1 MWGHIALFIIKYRQ
15 WLLGLIA
22 IFTVTMAWFA
32 KDVEMTYDFAQVV
45 SPKDPDMVYF
55 QQFKKTFGED
65 GNILVLGMQDS
76 SVYQLGKFNQ
86 LRQLTD
92 TLAKVEGVSGVL
104 GIPRLI
110 QIEKDTVN
118 SKFVTAPIF
127 KSAPRSQRQ
136 LDSLMRVVN
145 NIEFYKGQIISPRS
159 GATLLAVTLDPAY
172 LNSNRRQAVMN
183 NILGH
188 AERFEKTTHI
198 KMHYAGLPYVRS
210 TMTSKVA
217 GEMKF
222 FAMLVVL
229 VMGVTLF
236 MFFRTWSAVVFPLL
250 VVVCVM
256 ICCVG
261 SIVLLGYKINLLTGL
276 IPSILVVIGVP
287 NCTYLL
293 SRYHYDYRKS
303 GNQILA
309 MTRVI
314 RKIGLITLM
323 NNTTTAIGF
332 VVFTFTDIA
341 ILYQF
346 GMVATINIFIAFVI
360 SFIMIPAVFT
370 YLPPPTEKQLEHLDS
385 KPLLG
390 IIHFLDHIVL
400 HRRGTV
406 YLAALG
412 LLTIAGIGISKIE
425 AVSFMVDDLPKSSSV
440 NTDLDFFQAHFS
452 GVMPL
457 EFVVDTGKPKG
468 LLKLPNLQKIDQF
481 EKFLRAQPELSPPI
495 SMVTFIKAA
504 TQAFYNGEPEFYR
517 LPNNDDKNFILSYL
531 ANSQG
536 GSTTTGSPDSTK
548 TTAAQ
553 GTAGASM
560 NKLLNSFVDKNSQKA
575 RVSLKIA
582 DIGSHK
588 LDTLV
593 VRRIEPAMKRIFANS
608 GMTVRRT
615 GTTVIFTKGNEY
627 VIGTLRE
634 SLMWAFGLVAIVV
647 LLLFR
652 SIRTIFYALIP
663 NLFTLAL
670 TAGIMGYFGIALKPS
685 TALIFVI
692 ALGIDGDNSIHLLA
706 KFRQEMAM
714 AGRTVT
720 DAITNT
726 MVEAGTSMIYTS
738 IVLFLGFSIFAFSEF
753 GGTKALGVLMG
764 ASLLITN
771 FSNLVLLPT
780 LLVTF
785 EHGKD
790 EKIPNDAPIRHYDET
805 YHEEDDDMDLNLQR
819 LSVERSKV
827 KTV

>member
-1 MWGHIALFIIKYRQ
+1 MWGHIALFIIKYRRI
-15 WLLGLIA
+15 LLGLIA
-22 IFTVTMAWFA
+22 VFTVTMAWFA

-55 QQFKKTFGED
+55 QKFKKTFGED

-76 SVYQLGKFNQ
+76 SVYRLQNFNQ
-86 LRQLTD
+86 LSQLTD
-92 TLAKVEGVSGVL
+92 TLAKVQGVSGVL
-104 GIPRLI
+104 GITRLI
-110 QIEKDTVN
+110 QIEKDTIN

-127 KSAPRSQRQ
+127 KTKPRSQHE
-136 LDSLMRVVN
+136 LDSLLRVVN
-145 NIEFYKGQIISPRS
+145 DIEFYKGQIIAPRS

-183 NILGH
+183 NILRH
-188 AERFEKTTHI
+188 AEHFEKTTHI

-236 MFFRTWSAVVFPLL
+236 LFFRTWSAVVFPLL

-346 GMVATINIFIAFVI
+346 GMVATINIFIAFII

-390 IIHFLDHIVL
+390 IVHFLDHIVL
-400 HRRGTV
+400 HKRGTI

-412 LLTIAGIGISKIE
+412 LLVIAGIGISKIE
-425 AVSFMVDDLPKSSSV
+425 AVSYMVDDLPKSSSV

-504 TQAFYNGEPEFYR
+504 TQAFYNGQPEFYR

-536 GSTTTGSPDSTK
+536 GTTTASPDSTK
-548 TTAAQ
+548 TTVAQ
-553 GTAGASM
+553 GTAGNSM
-560 NKLLNSFVDKNSQKA
+560 NKLLHSFVDSTSQRA
-575 RVSLKIA
+575 RISLKIA

-593 VRRIEPAMKRIFANS
+593 TRRIEPAMLRIFKDS
-608 GMTVRRT
+608 GMKVTRT

-634 SLMWAFGLVAIVV
+634 SLMWAFGLVALVV

-652 SIRTIFYALIP
+652 SVRTIFYALTP
-663 NLFTLAL
+663 NMFTLAL
-670 TAGIMGYFGIALKPS
+670 TAGVMGYFGIALKPS

-706 KFRQEMAM
+706 KFRQEMAI

-720 DAITNT
+720 EAITNT

-738 IVLFLGFSIFAFSEF
+738 IVLFIGFSIFAFSEF

-771 FSNLVLLPT
+771 FSNLVLLPA
-780 LLVTF
+780 LLVSF
-785 EHGKD
+785 EHAKD
-790 EKIPNDAPIRHYDET
+790 EKISGNAPIRHYDDS
-805 YHEEDDDMDLNLQR
+805 YHEEDDDMDQNLQR
-819 LSVERSKV
+819 LSVEREKV
-827 KTV
+827 KTT

>member
-22 IFTVTMAWFA
+22 VSTVYMAWVA

-55 QQFKKTFGED
+55 QQFKQRFGED

-76 SVYQLGKFNQ
+76 SVYKLKNFQQYSQLADD
-86 LRQLTD
+86 LV
-92 TLAKVEGVSGVL
+92 KVPGVNGVL
-104 GIPRLI
+104 GIPKLI

-118 SKFVTAPIF
+118 NRFVTAPVF
-127 KSAPRSQRQ
+127 RRAPQSQAE

-145 NIEFYKGQIISPRS
+145 GIQFYKGQVISPRT
-159 GATLLAVTLDPAY
+159 GATLLAVTLDPKW
-172 LNSNRRQAVMN
+172 LNSNKRQAVMG
-183 NILGH
+183 NILDLSGK
-188 AERFEKTTHI
+188 FEKATHI
-198 KMHYAGLPYVRS
+198 KLHYAGLPYVRS

-222 FAMLVVL
+222 FAMLVVA
-229 VMGVTLF
+229 VMAVTLF
-236 MFFRTWSAVVFPLL
+236 VFFRTWSAVLFPLL
-250 VVVCVM
+250 VVVIVM
-256 ICCVG
+256 IWCVA
-261 SIVLLGYKINLLTGL
+261 SIVLLGFKINLLTGL
-276 IPSILVVIGVP
+276 IPSILVVISVP

-309 MTRVI
+309 MTRVV

-346 GMVATINIFIAFVI
+346 GLVATVNIFVAFVI

-370 YLPPPTEKQLEHLDS
+370 YLPPPTESQLTHLDS
-385 KPLLG
+385 KPLVG
-390 IIHFLDHIVL
+390 IIHFLDFVVL
-400 HRRGTV
+400 RRRRTIYIMAAALV
-406 YLAALG
+406 ALAA
-412 LLTIAGIGISKIE
+412 IGVSRIE
-425 AVSFMVDDLPKSSSV
+425 AVSFMVDDLPKKSSV
-440 NTDLDFFQAHFS
+440 NEDLSFFEAHFS

-457 EFVVDTGKPKG
+457 EFVVDTKQPKG

-481 EKFLRAQPELSPPI
+481 DRFLQQQPELSTPI
-495 SMVTFIKAA
+495 SMVTFLKAA
-504 TQAFYNGEPEFYR
+504 KQAFYNGSPEFYK
-517 LPNNDDKNFILSYL
+517 LPDNDDKNFILSYL

-536 GSTTTGSPDSTK
+536 QGANST
-548 TTAAQ
+548 
-553 GTAGASM
+553 
-560 NKLLNSFVDKNSQKA
+560 NKLLKSFVDSTSQLA
-575 RVSLKIA
+575 RVSVKIA
-582 DIGSHK
+582 DIGSHR

-593 VRRIEPAMKRIFANS
+593 NKRIEPAIKRIFHGT
-608 GMTVRRT
+608 GMEVHRT

-627 VIGTLRE
+627 VIGTLGE
-634 SLMWAFGLVAIVV
+634 SLMWAFGLVALVV

-652 SIRTIFYALIP
+652 SFRTIFYALIP
-663 NLFTLAL
+663 NILTLTL
-670 TAGIMGYFGIALKPS
+670 TAGVMGYFGIALKPS
-685 TALIFVI
+685 TALIYVI

-706 KFRQEMAM
+706 KFRQEMAI
-714 AGRTVT
+714 AGRSVSE
-720 DAITNT
+720 AITNT
-726 MVEAGTSMIYTS
+726 LSEAGTSMIYTS
-738 IVLFLGFSIFAFSEF
+738 IVLFIGFSIFGFSEF

-771 FSNLVLLPT
+771 FSNLVFLPA

-785 EHGKD
+785 ERGGSWHTPK
-790 EKIPNDAPIRHYDET
+790 AALVHHYDEN
-805 YHEEDDDMDLNLQR
+805 YHEEDDDIDLNLQR
-819 LSVERSKV
+819 LSVEQAKPV

>member
-1 MWGHIALFIIKYRQ
+1 
-15 WLLGLIA
+15 
-22 IFTVTMAWFA
+22 
-32 KDVEMTYDFAQVV
+32 
-45 SPKDPDMVYF
+45 VY
-55 QQFKKTFGED
+55 KLD
-65 GNILVLGMQDS
+65 
-76 SVYQLGKFNQ
+76 KFNQ

-188 AERFEKTTHI
+188 AERFEKTTGI

-341 ILYQF
+341 ILYHRLRHQLHHDS
-346 GMVATINIFIAFVI
+346 GGI
-360 SFIMIPAVFT
+360 
-370 YLPPPTEKQLEHLDS
+370 YLPAAAYGEAARAPRFEAAAGYYSLPRPHRAAPPR
-385 KPLLG
+385 
-390 IIHFLDHIVL
+390 
-400 HRRGTV
+400 HRV
-406 YLAALG
+406 
-412 LLTIAGIGISKIE
+412 
-425 AVSFMVDDLPKSSSV
+425 P
-440 NTDLDFFQAHFS
+440 
-452 GVMPL
+452 
-457 EFVVDTGKPKG
+457 
-468 LLKLPNLQKIDQF
+468 
-481 EKFLRAQPELSPPI
+481 
-495 SMVTFIKAA
+495 
-504 TQAFYNGEPEFYR
+504 
-517 LPNNDDKNFILSYL
+517 
-531 ANSQG
+531 
-536 GSTTTGSPDSTK
+536 
-548 TTAAQ
+548 
-553 GTAGASM
+553 
-560 NKLLNSFVDKNSQKA
+560 
-575 RVSLKIA
+575 
-582 DIGSHK
+582 
-588 LDTLV
+588 
-593 VRRIEPAMKRIFANS
+593 
-608 GMTVRRT
+608 
-615 GTTVIFTKGNEY
+615 
-627 VIGTLRE
+627 
-634 SLMWAFGLVAIVV
+634 
-647 LLLFR
+647 
-652 SIRTIFYALIP
+652 
-663 NLFTLAL
+663 
-670 TAGIMGYFGIALKPS
+670 
-685 TALIFVI
+685 
-692 ALGIDGDNSIHLLA
+692 
-706 KFRQEMAM
+706 
-714 AGRTVT
+714 
-720 DAITNT
+720 
-726 MVEAGTSMIYTS
+726 
-738 IVLFLGFSIFAFSEF
+738 
-753 GGTKALGVLMG
+753 GGTGPA
-764 ASLLITN
+764 
-771 FSNLVLLPT
+771 
-780 LLVTF
+780 
-785 EHGKD
+785 D
-790 EKIPNDAPIRHYDET
+790 YRRHRHQQD
-805 YHEEDDDMDLNLQR
+805 
-819 LSVERSKV
+819 
-827 KTV
+827 

>member
-1 MWGHIALFIIKYRQ
+1 MWGHIALFIIKYRR

-22 IFTVTMAWFA
+22 VSTVYMAWVA

-55 QQFKKTFGED
+55 QQFKRTFGED
-65 GNILVLGMQDS
+65 GNVLVLGMQDS
-76 SVYQLGKFNQ
+76 SVYRLANFNR
-86 LRQLTD
+86 LRHLTD
-92 TLAKVEGVSGVL
+92 TLAKVQGVSGVL
-104 GIPRLI
+104 GITRLV
-110 QIEKDTVN
+110 QVEKDTLRAR
-118 SKFVTAPIF
+118 FVTAPVF
-127 KSAPRSQRQ
+127 RAPPRSQAE
-136 LDSLMRVVN
+136 LDSVLHVIN
-145 NIEFYKGQIISPRS
+145 GIELYKGQLIAPRT
-159 GATLLAVTLDPAY
+159 GATLLAVTLDPAF

-183 NILGH
+183 HILGH
-188 AERFEKTTHI
+188 AEQFERASGV

-222 FAMLVVL
+222 FALLVVL

-236 MFFRTWSAVVFPLL
+236 LFFRTWSAVVFPLL
-250 VVVCVM
+250 VVVIVM
-256 ICCVG
+256 IWCVA

-276 IPSILVVIGVP
+276 VPSILVVVGVP

-346 GMVATINIFIAFVI
+346 GMVATINIFVAFII

-370 YLPPPTEKQLEHLDS
+370 FLPPPTEKQLAHLDS
-385 KPLLG
+385 KPLIG
-390 IIHFLDHIVL
+390 IIHFLDHLVL

-412 LLTIAGIGISKIE
+412 LVIIAGLGIRRIE
-425 AVSFMVDDLPKSSSV
+425 AVSFMVDDLPKNSSV
-440 NTDLDFFQAHFS
+440 NADLDFFESHFS

-468 LLKLPNLQKIDQF
+468 ILKLPNLQKIDQF
-481 EKFLRAQPELSPPI
+481 ERFLRAQPELSPPV
-495 SMVTFIKAA
+495 SVVTFLKSA
-504 TQAFYNGEPEFYR
+504 TQAFYNGSPEFYR

-536 GSTTTGSPDSTK
+536 AAKDS
-548 TTAAQ
+548 AGPA
-553 GTAGASM
+553 TAGSA
-560 NKLLNSFVDKNSQKA
+560 KLLRTFVDSSSQRA

-588 LDTLV
+588 LDTLMR
-593 VRRIEPAMKRIFANS
+593 RRIEPAMARIFKGS
-608 GMTVRRT
+608 GLTVRRT

-634 SLMWAFGLVAIVV
+634 SLAWAFGLVALVV
-647 LLLFR
+647 LFLFR
-652 SIRTIFYALIP
+652 SFRTIFYALTP
-663 NLFTLAL
+663 NLVTLTL

-685 TALIFVI
+685 TALIYVI

-706 KFRQEMAM
+706 KFRQEMAI

-720 DAITNT
+720 EAITNT
-726 MVEAGTSMIYTS
+726 LSEAGTSMIYTS
-738 IVLFLGFSIFAFSEF
+738 IVLFIGFSIFAFSEF

-780 LLVTF
+780 LLLTF
-785 EHGKD
+785 EHSNNQPVHGK
-790 EKIPNDAPIRHYDET
+790 ALIRHYDAS
-805 YHEEDDDMDLNLQR
+805 YHEEDDDIDQNLQR
-819 LSVERSKV
+819 LSKEREPV
-827 KTV
+827 RV

>member
-1 MWGHIALFIIKYRQ
+1 MWGHIALFIIKYRA

-22 IFTVTMAWFA
+22 IFTVCMAWVA

-76 SVYQLGKFNQ
+76 SVYQLKNFNQ
-86 LRQLTD
+86 LRSLTD
-92 TLAKVEGVSGVL
+92 TLAKMQGVSGVL
-104 GIPRLI
+104 GITRLI
-110 QIEKDTVN
+110 QIEKDTIN
-118 SKFVTAPIF
+118 SKFVTTSIFRAP
-127 KSAPRSQRQ
+127 PRSQHE
-136 LDSLMRVVN
+136 LDSLMGVVN
-145 NIEFYKGQIISPRS
+145 SIEFYKGQIISPRS

-172 LNSNRRQAVMN
+172 LNSNRRQAVMG
-183 NILGH
+183 NILGQ
-188 AERFEKTTHI
+188 AERFEQNTHI

-222 FAMLVVL
+222 FAMLVLL

-236 MFFRTWSAVVFPLL
+236 LFFRTWSAVVFPLL
-250 VVVCVM
+250 VVASVM

-309 MTRVI
+309 MTRII

-346 GMVATINIFIAFVI
+346 GMVATINIFIAFII

-370 YLPPPTEKQLEHLDS
+370 YLPSPTEKQLEHLDA
-385 KPLLG
+385 KPLMG

-400 HRRGTV
+400 HRRTGI

-412 LLTIAGIGISKIE
+412 MLVIAGLGITRIE

-481 EKFLRAQPELSPPI
+481 ERFLRAQPELSPPI
-495 SMVTFIKAA
+495 SLVTFLKAS
-504 TQAFYNGEPEFYR
+504 TQAFYNGSPEFYR
-517 LPNNDDKNFILSYL
+517 LPNNDDKSFILNYL
-531 ANSQG
+531 SNSQG
-536 GSTTTGSPDSTK
+536 GSAKASPDSTK
-548 TTAAQ
+548 TAAAH
-553 GTAGASM
+553 GTAGSPM
-560 NKLLNSFVDKNSQKA
+560 NKLLNSFVAGDSRQA
-575 RVSLKIA
+575 RISLKIA

-593 VRRIEPAMKRIFANS
+593 QRRIVPAMNRIFKNS

-627 VIGTLRE
+627 VIGTLSE
-634 SLMWAFGLVAIVV
+634 SLMWAFGLVAVVV

-652 SIRTIFYALIP
+652 SFRTIFYALIP
-663 NLFTLAL
+663 NLVTLTL

-685 TALIFVI
+685 TALIYVI

-706 KFRQEMAM
+706 KFRQEMAI

-726 MVEAGTSMIYTS
+726 LSEAGTSMIYTS
-738 IVLFLGFSIFAFSEF
+738 IVLFIGFSIFAFSEF

-771 FSNLVLLPT
+771 FSNLVLLPA

-785 EHGKD
+785 EHGKG
-790 EKIPNDAPIRHYDET
+790 EKMSNDALIRHYDET
-805 YHEEDDDMDLNLQR
+805 YHEEDDDMDQNLQR
-819 LSVERSKV
+819 LSVERAKV